1 MRFCGVYVGVA
12 DDTDAC
18 EGAEVDRFL
27 RNGKPVKNLDV
38 WVGDVEEL
46 VAGDEDVDE
55 SELEEVE
62 DEAYRLEVVVSV
74 NEESSP
80 VSDNGHFCSLFISP
94 KHFSVIFNASPW
106 FTPANATTILSG

>member
-1 MRFCGVYVGVA
+1 MWVGVA

-27 RNGKPVKNLDV
+27 RNGRPVKNLDA
-38 WVGDVEEL
+38 WVNDAEEL
-46 VAGDEDVDE
+46 VTGDEDEDE
-55 SELEEVE
+55 SELEEEE
-62 DEAYRLEVVVSV
+62 DEAYRLDVGVSV

-80 VSDNGHFCSLFISP
+80 VPDNDHFCSLFISP
-94 KHFSVIFNASPW
+94 KYFSVIFNASSW